1 MTLEFLPDGL
11 SDRPL
16 IRLYGFDRIG
26 AMRLR
31 EAFRALATCSRQSIP
46 LHEEWWIE
54 PVEECTL
61 NLHVG
66 ARDLGVVERA
76 PSKFECVLTA
86 GTWTDMISLV
96 DPFCASESANSHQ
109 WLNEDGEI
117 SLLLSPDGQW

>member
-16 IRLYGFDRIG
+16 IRLYGFDRTG

-31 EAFRALATCSRQSIP
+31 EAFRTLSTGSRQSIP

-61 NLHVG
+61 DLRVG
-66 ARDLGVVERA
+66 TRDLGVVERA

-96 DPFCASESANSHQ
+96 NPFCESEGTNSYQ
-109 WLNEDGEI
+109 WLNKDGEI
-117 SLLLSPDGQW
+117 LLLLSPNGQW